1 MKSKVPKIFHK
12 VGNVPMIFHVLNVS
26 KSLKPRI
33 IFMVISKELET
44 YTNEIKK
51 NTKILILLLKLNNL
65 EQLTP

>member
-1 MKSKVPKIFHK
+1 
-12 VGNVPMIFHVLNVS
+12 MIFHVLNVS

-51 NTKILILLLKLNNL
+51 KIQKY
-65 EQLTP
+65 